1 MKAPI
6 VYFVIPC
13 YNESDCLQ
21 ETKHRLEQKLSEL
34 VRKKEISEK
43 SKVVFI
49 DDGSKDDTWEQIEQS
64 DKRVVG
70 IKLSRNC
77 GHQNALMAGLL
88 YAKDYCDAAISMD
101 ADLQDSIEAIDAFIA
116 KFKAGAEVIYGVRSS
131 RKTDSFFK
139 RNTALAFYRL
149 MNFLGTNT
157 VYNHA
162 DYRLLSQRALEEL
175 ANYREINLF
184 LRGII
189 PTLGFNTATVEYE
202 RAERFAGESKYPLR
216 KMLNFAVDGIT
227 SFSIKPIRLV
237 FLCGVST
244 VFVALALLCGLI
256 IAMTIFKYVVFGW
269 LFVLDAVLGLGGVQL
284 IALGIIGE
292 YVGKTYIE
300 VKARP
305 RFIIEKIK

>member
-6 VYFVIPC
+6 IYFVIPC

-101 ADLQDSIEAIDAFIA
+101 ADLQDSIEAIDAFIT

-244 VFVALALLCGLI
+244 VFVALVLLCGLI
-256 IAMTIFKYVVFGW
+256 IAITIFKYVVFGW